1 MSAHCSQQVAAVQL
15 TPTQLSI
22 TQFSPGLHLALQS
35 DIHIKGVCVT
45 KVSVRSRAAYV
56 ELNNYIIFTGENVLN
71 IPTKVRTWGQIENT
85 GVMDVWCHTYRIR
98 WRSGMASRSLSMS
111 FREQFFSQ
119 VKRLSRD
126 PLIWLNSMW
135 WVWYCAIGYIF
146 LLYSGSFPCDSPV
159 VAVHNENLYTV
170 EPNRVQ
176 IRTPQVCYSWKLL
189 HTIWVNLAMLQLVPF
204 WEWQP

>member
-45 KVSVRSRAAYV
+45 KVSVRSRTGYV
-56 ELNNYIIFTGENVLN
+56 ELNSYIIFTEANILN
-71 IPTKVRTWGQIENT
+71 IPTKVWPWRQIENT
-85 GVMDVWCHTYRIR
+85 GVMDVWCHTYRIQ

-111 FREQFFSQ
+111 SRERFFSQ
-119 VKRLSRD
+119 VKRLSKG
-126 PLIWLNSMW
+126 PLNWLNSMLW
-135 WVWYCAIGYIF
+135 MWYFMNCTDGSIF
-146 LLYSGSFPCDSPV
+146 LLFPGSFPCDSHV

-189 HTIWVNLAMLQLVPF
+189 HNIWVNLAVLQIVPF
-204 WEWQP
+204 